1 MPAVLADVG
10 SVPIIDERVADAFAA
25 PADDLEPYHYAWAG
39 GRGGRWP
46 NITHPNAIRE
56 MENHGWGGDVLAARR
71 RHEDRGRELAAGG
84 KGEAM
89 TVQDGLDIQV
99 PQPAL
104 LFDLD
109 GTLVDSVYQH
119 VIAWQEALA
128 TCGIELSVWRIHR
141 LIGMSGGLFIDAL
154 SRETGVRLDEE
165 LSQRLREL
173 HAQAYL
179 RRRPDRGPAARGP
192 RELPRTCTS
201 VRCRSRS
208 RPAGPETHRG
218 LRAGAAGPARRRAR
232 RDPRLGGAGQARP
245 APVPRCGLR
254 LGVDPAHCFVVG
266 DSVWDLLAAQRAG
279 ALGIGVLSGGYGRE
293 ELERRGRLP
302 RLRRPGRDADP
313 AGGGRRSAYPLTVD
327 SDRGGCVA
335 GAARVDHDCVRVRWE
350 TEAPPERS
358 RRNA

>member
-1 MPAVLADVG
+1 MGA
-10 SVPIIDERVADAFAA
+10 
-25 PADDLEPYHYAWAG
+25 
-39 GRGGRWP
+39 
-46 NITHPNAIRE
+46 
-56 MENHGWGGDVLAARR
+56 GGDVLGARGGTKSRPRARR
-71 RHEDRGRELAAGG
+71 RW

-141 LIGMSGGLFIDAL
+141 RIGMSGGLFIDAL

-179 RRRPDRGPAARGP
+179 RRHETVVPLPGARELLAHLHERQVPFAIATSGASHTAGSALALLGLPDDVPVVTRDLVERAKPDPHLFLAAAR
-192 RELPRTCTS
+192 
-201 VRCRSRS
+201 
-208 RPAGPETHRG
+208 
-218 LRAGAAGPARRRAR
+218 
-232 RDPRLGGAGQARP
+232 
-245 APVPRCGLR
+245 R

-279 ALGIGVLSGGYGRE
+279 ALGIGLLSGGYGRE
-293 ELERRGRLP
+293 ELERSGAYRVY
-302 RLRRPGRDADP
+302 ADP
-313 AGGGRRSAYPLTVD
+313 AEMLTRLEEV
-327 SDRGGCVA
+327 G
-335 GAARVDHDCVRVRWE
+335 VRPIR
-350 TEAPPERS
+350 
-358 RRNA
+358 